1 MQIGKPPI
9 DHIPYLNGKPT
20 WIKPQLVAEIKFDN
34 WTNERILRAPIF
46 QRFRE
51 DKSPED
57 CTVQG
62 ERHLE
67 EEIVRDEREDD

>member
-34 WTNERILRAPIF
+34 WTNEKILRAPIF

-51 DKSPED
+51 INPLKTMPYKGKD
-57 CTVQG
+57 
-62 ERHLE
+62 
-67 EEIVRDEREDD
+67 I